1 MSIEAG
7 LIVLVAGFVAVWLV
21 FVVYGEVAIARD
33 RRREAGASGVAGPV
47 GPLEPGGEDARA

>member
-21 FVVYGEVAIARD
+21 FLVYGETMIARD
-33 RRREAGASGVAGPV
+33 RRREVAAARDGD
-47 GPLEPGGEDARA
+47 DARA